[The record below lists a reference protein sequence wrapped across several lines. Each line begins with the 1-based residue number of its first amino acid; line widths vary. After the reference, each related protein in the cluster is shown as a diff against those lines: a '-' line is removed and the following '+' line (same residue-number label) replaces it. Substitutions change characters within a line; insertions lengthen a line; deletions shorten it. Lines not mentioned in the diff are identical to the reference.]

1 MATFTKRK
9 NKWRA
14 QVRKKGISKS
24 AEFNTKTEAQRWAL
38 AIETQIDSGEFTN
51 TPQIKF
57 SQLIDRYVKE
67 ITPTKASAR
76 GETFRLLKIA
86 KMQIGK
92 VDLIDLNKSDFEK
105 WQNERLSNVT
115 AGTVLRERNTLNA
128 VMNQAIKWNFIK
140 KNPLKE
146 VDAPKEPPPRTRRYT
161 ENEIE
166 KLIYVSGYN
175 DDIEPTTKISRVG
188 AAILFAIETAMRA
201 SEICNLTWE
210 LTNLDNRTCFL
221 PKTKNGHPR
230 TVPLS
235 KRAVKILLNLQRIK
249 SDSDPTVFQIKAEL
263 LGSLFRKLKEKA
275 GLKEADLHFH
285 DTRREAL
292 TRLSKKLHLME
303 LAKVS
308 GHRDLSILQNTYYAP
323 DISELANK
331 LD

>member
-1 MATFTKRK
+1 
-9 NKWRA
+9 
-14 QVRKKGISKS
+14 
-24 AEFNTKTEAQRWAL
+24 
-38 AIETQIDSGEFTN
+38 
-51 TPQIKF
+51 
-57 SQLIDRYVKE
+57 
-67 ITPTKASAR
+67 
-76 GETFRLLKIA
+76 
-86 KMQIGK
+86 
-92 VDLIDLNKSDFEK
+92 
-105 WQNERLSNVT
+105 
-115 AGTVLRERNTLNA
+115 
-128 VMNQAIKWNFIK
+128 
-140 KNPLKE
+140 
-146 VDAPKEPPPRTRRYT
+146 
-161 ENEIE
+161 
-166 KLIYVSGYN
+166 
-175 DDIEPTTKISRVG
+175 PTTKISRVG

-201 SEICNLTWE
+201 GEICNLTWE
-210 LTNLDNRTCFL
+210 FINLDNRTCFL

-235 KRAVKILLNLQRIK
+235 KRAVKILLNLQLIK